1 MTRRDEILSAVKQAK
16 PAVVKMPAAFA
27 SSLRFDLRHFIDSAK
42 ANGSDVVEM
51 IDPRELE
58 TWTRNRFA
66 GKSIAS
72 KIIDSDVQID
82 DRSNIGLVVTVEV
95 AVLESDFGVAENGS
109 LLLREDQMLHRVLP
123 FLCEHLVLT
132 VNKNKLVADM
142 HAACSFVPGEG
153 YCVFISAPSKTAD
166 IEQAL
171 VIGAHGP
178 KTLTIII
185 MG

>member
-1 MTRRDEILSAVKQAK
+1 MTRRDEILAAVKQAK
-16 PAVVKMPAAFA
+16 PAFVKMPAVFA
-27 SSLRFDLRHFIDSAK
+27 SALSFDLAHFIECAK

-51 IDPRELE
+51 INPGELE
-58 TWTRNRFA
+58 TWTQNRFV

-72 KIIDSDVQID
+72 KIIASDVQID
-82 DRSNIGLVVTVEV
+82 DRSNIDSIAAVEV

-109 LLLREDQMLHRVLP
+109 LLLREDQMLHRALP

-142 HAACSFVPGEG
+142 HAACSSAPGDG

-178 KTLTIII
+178 KTLTIVI

>member
-1 MTRRDEILSAVKQAK
+1 MATREEILSAVKQAK
-16 PAVVKMPAAFA
+16 PAFVKMPAAFA
-27 SSLRFDLRHFIDSAK
+27 SALSCDWRHFIESAK
-42 ANGSDVVEM
+42 ANGSAVVEM
-51 IDPRELE
+51 INPGELE
-58 TWTRNRFA
+58 KWTRNRFA

-72 KIIDSDVQID
+72 KIIASDVQID
-82 DRSNIGLVVTVEV
+82 DRSNIGLVATVEV
-95 AVLESDFGVAENGS
+95 AVLESYFGVAENGS
-109 LLLREDQMLHRVLP
+109 LLLREDQMLHRALP

-142 HAACSFVPGEG
+142 HEACSFVPGDG

-178 KTLTIII
+178 KTLAIII
-185 MG
+185 IG